1 MKINASAAPSIKAP
15 LAPWSYESAGLGAF
29 DVLVKI
35 TACGICHSDL
45 HMIDND
51 WSMTS
56 YPFVPGHEVVG
67 HVIEKGS
74 MVSLKTGARVGIG
87 WQRSACLECDD
98 CLRGN
103 ENLCAH
109 STGVITHGHGGFAD
123 HIVMDSRFCFV
134 LPDGVADESAGPL
147 MCGGITV
154 YSALRHAGMTS
165 GQHIGVIGVGGLGHM
180 AVQFAAKL
188 GNRVTAITSSYD
200 KAEEAAKLGAH
211 DALIIPRGGQPAKK
225 PSRPFDI
232 ILNTSPAVI
241 DMGMFINFCA
251 ADATI
256 ALVGAPNDPQ
266 SFPVFPLLSKRIRIM
281 GSPIGGRAIM
291 RDMLRISD
299 EYGIVPVV
307 EQFPLSEVNTA
318 LGKVRDNTIRYRAVL
333 NV

>member
-1 MKINASAAPSIKAP
+1 MKIHARAAESAKAP
-15 LAPWSYESAGLGAF
+15 LTHWSYDSTDLGAF
-29 DVLVKI
+29 GVIVKI

-51 WSMTS
+51 WGMTQ

-67 HVIEKGS
+67 HVVEKGS
-74 MVSLKTGARVGIG
+74 MVTLKIGARVGIG

-103 ENLCAH
+103 ENLCAN
-109 STGVITHGHGGFAD
+109 STGVITHGHGGFGD
-123 HIVMDSRFCFV
+123 HLVMDSRFCFA
-134 LPDGVADESAGPL
+134 LPEGVADESAGPL

-154 YSALRHAGMTS
+154 YSALRHAGMGS

-180 AVQFAAKL
+180 AVQFAANL
-188 GNRVTAITSSYD
+188 GNRVTAITSSED
-200 KAEEAAKLGAH
+200 KAQEAAKLGAH
-211 DALIIPRGGQPAKK
+211 DALIIPRGGEPKSK
-225 PSRPFDI
+225 PTRPFDI

-241 DMGMFINFCA
+241 DLGMYINFCA

-256 ALVGAPNDPQ
+256 ALVGAPSEPQ
-266 SFPVFPLLSKRIRIM
+266 CFPVFPLLTKRIRIM

-299 EYGIVPVV
+299 EYGIVPVI
-307 EQFPLSEVNTA
+307 EEFPLSDVNTA
-318 LGKVRDNTIRYRAVL
+318 LDKVRNNTIRYRAVL
-333 NV
+333 KM